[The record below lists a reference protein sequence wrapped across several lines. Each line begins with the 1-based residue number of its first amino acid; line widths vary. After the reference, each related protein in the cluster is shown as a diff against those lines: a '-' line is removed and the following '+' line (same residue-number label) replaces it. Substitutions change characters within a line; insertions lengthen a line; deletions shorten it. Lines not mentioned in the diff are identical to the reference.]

1 MMESLG
7 PTMLVVFMKKHFF
20 IFPKGSMFCGG
31 DHLGYLSITKFMHF
45 AKNHQWITYTTI
57 NLNNSIVFE
66 H

>member
-1 MMESLG
+1 MDDGKIGTDHACSFHEKTFLYI
-7 PTMLVVFMKKHFF
+7 P
-20 IFPKGSMFCGG
+20 GSMFCGG